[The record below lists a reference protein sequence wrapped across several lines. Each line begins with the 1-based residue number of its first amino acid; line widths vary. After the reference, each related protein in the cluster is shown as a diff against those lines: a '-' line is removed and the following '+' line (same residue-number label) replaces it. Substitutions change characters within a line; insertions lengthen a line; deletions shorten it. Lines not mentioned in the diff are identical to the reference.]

1 MDIEAPLRK
10 AVDRATSERDRLLT
24 EKYEVEKDEKLRE
37 SASQFPEPYRALPVV
52 REMCAE
58 CETGT
63 EAAEKVFPVL
73 LEELARS
80 RYRYRRPVV
89 VETEKSARE
98 VLLEMFEPGP
108 PRRSRRR
115 GSAPVEIDPALV
127 GDDFAEV

>member
-1 MDIEAPLRK
+1 MHELAEVADAATLLR
-10 AVDRATSERDRLLT
+10 VSPRRVEQLIRDG
-24 EKYEVEKDEKLRE
+24 KLRARPPRRTMVGHCRC
-37 SASQFPEPYRALPVV
+37 SGR
-52 REMCAE
+52 CATE